1 MTTAEEYR
9 TASTTLY
16 DQAMV
21 ELDADDTRQASEK
34 LWGASAQALKSLAER
49 RGWRHGSH
57 GEFYRSMRRLRPEFE
72 NPDTM
77 ESRFDAATQLHV
89 NFYEDWLSND
99 EIRRRAV
106 HVQAFVENLA
116 RL

>member
-21 ELDADDTRQASEK
+21 ELDAGDLRQASEK

-57 GEFYRSMRRLRPEFE
+57 GEFYRIMRRLRDEFE
-72 NPDTM
+72 DPDIM
-77 ESRFDAATQLHV
+77 ALRFDAATQLHI
-89 NFYEDWLSND
+89 NFYENWLEEAD
-99 EIRRRAV
+99 IRTRAG
-106 HVQAFVENLA
+106 HVYRFVEDLA
-116 RL
+116 RV

>member
-9 TASTTLY
+9 TASSTLY

-21 ELDADDTRQASEK
+21 ELDAGDLRQASEK

-57 GEFYRSMRRLRPEFE
+57 REFYRIMRRLEDE
-72 NPDTM
+72 IDDPDFSLQFSTAN
-77 ESRFDAATQLHV
+77 ELHT
-89 NFYEDWLSND
+89 NFYENWLD
-99 EIRRRAV
+99 ESQIRRRAPYV
-106 HVQAFVENLA
+106 RDFIDRLA
-116 RL
+116 DLN